1 MYLGITAGVRQEEQE
16 IANGYEYRSLVING
30 HNYASDGIGFA
41 PGVASVHSQRYRA
54 KYALRLRHSN
64 LHYRTQVPGTCA
76 SSNVRL
82 RQMHDVVLLAES
94 PYCS

>member
-1 MYLGITAGVRQEEQE
+1 MYLVITAGVRQEEQE

-54 KYALRLRHSN
+54 
-64 LHYRTQVPGTCA
+64 
-76 SSNVRL
+76 
-82 RQMHDVVLLAES
+82 
-94 PYCS
+94 